1 MVRGLSVAGLVL
13 LVSLVAACESETV
26 DLDVSTSVL
35 DIETTTTTTE
45 PPPTTT
51 TTRPTTTTTEPGPE
65 PIIPD
70 VARVVPLRPVLL
82 SNDDGTDAAV
92 VSPEEIIDW
101 VLTANEIFGPARIG
115 FSYDPTLDIDIIQD
129 TLANGLEGPDSARW
143 FDRVVR
149 ANELA
154 ARYPGELVVFFRSEP
169 GDQEIGS
176 HHLNFVIMGE
186 WEDELVC
193 GEPDRTLLGHR
204 IGLYLGVP
212 HTFAAIH
219 ETSAD
224 AADTLSD
231 ALQDP
236 DVFDG
241 DTFPATPPD
250 PAVYP
255 EHRCSGEQ
263 AVMIGGLEFE
273 LPRSNIMSH
282 YEERSELS
290 LAQAD
295 RARWTLDLREANQM
309 AAPSNAV
316 MADTYEAEDV
326 LVATRGPC
334 GLGSVEDMG
343 HLVGYQWVEADQLVF
358 PAAEGCMLD
367 FEIPVASEGSYRLV
381 ALATRS
387 PDHGA
392 VEFLV
397 DGEPFTFADLYAPLV
412 VASGPIQLGE
422 STLGPGS
429 IIITVEVV
437 GTNTLSSGSSV
448 GIDGFALVP
457 TN

>member
-1 MVRGLSVAGLVL
+1 MRRGLSVAGLVL
-13 LVSLVAACESETV
+13 LVGVVVACEPDSV
-26 DLDVSTSVL
+26 DLDVSPSVI
-35 DIETTTTTTE
+35 DIETTTTSTE
-45 PPPTTT
+45 PPPTTST
-51 TTRPTTTTTEPGPE
+51 TQATTTTTDPGPQ
-65 PIIPD
+65 PIVPD

-82 SNDDGTDAAV
+82 SNDDGTDTAV
-92 VSPEEIIDW
+92 VSPEEIVDW
-101 VLTANEIFGPARIG
+101 VLAANEVFAPARIG
-115 FSYDPTLDIDIIQD
+115 FSYDPTRDIDTIED
-129 TLANGLEGPDSARW
+129 TLANGLEGPDSRRW
-143 FDRVVR
+143 IDRVIR

-169 GDQEIGS
+169 GEQEIGS
-176 HHLNFVIMGE
+176 HHLNFVMMGE
-186 WEDELVC
+186 WEDELAC
-193 GEPDRTLLGHR
+193 GEPDRMLLAHR

-236 DVFDG
+236 EVFDG
-241 DTFPATPPD
+241 DTFPTTPPD

-255 EHRCSGEQ
+255 EHQCSGEQ
-263 AVMIGGLEFE
+263 TVMIGGLELE

-295 RARWTLDLREANQM
+295 QARWTLGLREANQM
-309 AAPSNAV
+309 AAPSNTV
-316 MADTYEAEDV
+316 VADTHEAEDV

-334 GLGSVEDMG
+334 GLGSVEDMAD
-343 HLVGYQWVEADQLVF
+343 LVGYQWVEADQLVF
-358 PAAEGCMLD
+358 PSEEGCMLD
-367 FEIPVASEGSYRLV
+367 FEIPVATEGSYALV

-387 PDHGA
+387 PDYGA

-397 DGEPFTFADLYAPLV
+397 DGEPFSLEDLYAPLV

-437 GTNTLSSGSSV
+437 GTNTRSSGSSV
-448 GIDGFALVP
+448 GVDGFALIP
-457 TN
+457 TG